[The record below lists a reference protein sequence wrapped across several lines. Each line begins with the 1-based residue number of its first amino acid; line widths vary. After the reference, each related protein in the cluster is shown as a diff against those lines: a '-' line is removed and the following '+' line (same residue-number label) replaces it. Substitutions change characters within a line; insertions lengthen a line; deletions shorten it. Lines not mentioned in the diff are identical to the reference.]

1 MRFQFRQM
9 SLRPP
14 AKRVQRVD
22 QGSPEPCQGVFDFW
36 RDNGMDF
43 THHQAIALKAAEGLR
58 QHFLRDAADGPAQ
71 LRVALGPIRQ
81 DLDDERGPFVRD
93 AIEDDPRR
101 ALRFQDRW
109 G

>member
-1 MRFQFRQM
+1 MNFAHDQAVAFEA
-9 SLRPP
+9 
-14 AKRVQRVD
+14 AK
-22 QGSPEPCQGVFDFW
+22 
-36 RDNGMDF
+36 
-43 THHQAIALKAAEGLR
+43 GLR
-58 QHFLRDAADGPAQ
+58 EHFLRNAADGSAQ
-71 LRVALGPIRQ
+71 FGVALGPVRQ